1 MKRNEL
7 ERLAKSLGIKSIGKN
22 KADLIK
28 QIQRKQGNFDCFGSA
43 VDYCDQFD
51 CLFRTSCLPEKH

>member
-43 VDYCDQFD
+43 VDYCDQFS
-51 CLFRTSCLPEKH
+51 CLFRASCLPEKH

>member
-1 MKRNEL
+1 MKMNEL
-7 ERLAKSLGIKSIGKN
+7 RGLAKGLGIKSLGKN

-43 VDYCDQFD
+43 VDYCDQSN
-51 CLFRTSCLPEKH
+51 CLFRSSCLPEKH